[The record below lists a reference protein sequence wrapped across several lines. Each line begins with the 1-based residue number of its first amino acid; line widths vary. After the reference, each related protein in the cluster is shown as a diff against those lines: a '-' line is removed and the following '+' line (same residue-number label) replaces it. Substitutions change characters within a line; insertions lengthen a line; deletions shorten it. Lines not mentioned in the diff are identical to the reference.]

1 MGVVPMLMGPE
12 VAAMYSG
19 ALVARELLKTAP
31 MVWGMVNS
39 LWSNQLPQ
47 NSILNGLEAKM
58 MQATGSSSD
67 HANANMGFTTETV
80 LNLMGDVA
88 LQWGQQQQVAGW
100 TRRLLGGKKDLSKV
114 IDDEAKILYDKKI
127 ASIFES
133 ASTDAKNR
141 KLY

>member
-1 MGVVPMLMGPE
+1 
-12 VAAMYSG
+12 
-19 ALVARELLKTAP
+19 
-31 MVWGMVNS
+31 
-39 LWSNQLPQ
+39 
-47 NSILNGLEAKM
+47 
-58 MQATGSSSD
+58 MQVTGSSSD

-114 IDDEAKILYDKKI
+114 IDDEAKVLYDKKI

-133 ASTDAKNR
+133 ASTDAKKQEALLNFGFDEAQIANLLKKFR
-141 KLY
+141 ERCY